1 MMAAS
6 YRLKWL
12 FVVLIFPENFIR
24 NGKPVERQGRK
35 AIGPSIDDGSLA
47 TERKFFMGKMI
58 LSTLLLFFMLSAIL
72 LNSTI
77 YAADSVAWLDQ
88 NNVNHGT
95 VSVRY
100 PVKPNVKTKILVT
113 KDAQKYSYNL
123 TPGKSEEVFPLQM
136 GNGNYN
142 ISILEQLS
150 GNQYKVIGQDTI
162 ELKLNDSKAVYLN
175 SVQNINWSSTNQAI
189 QKARELTQGATTDR
203 EKLQKIYDYV
213 ISHIKYD
220 SNQAF
225 ALTTDYLPQIDHTLS
240 SQKDI
245 CYGYA
250 SLMAAML
257 RSVDVPTKLVMGKS
271 SYVDTYHA
279 WNEVYIDNQ
288 WVVVDTTVDAADRK
302 SVV

>member
-1 MMAAS
+1 
-6 YRLKWL
+6 
-12 FVVLIFPENFIR
+12 
-24 NGKPVERQGRK
+24 
-35 AIGPSIDDGSLA
+35 
-47 TERKFFMGKMI
+47 MGKMI
-58 LSTLLLFFMLSAIL
+58 FSALLLFFMLSTTL
-72 LNSTI
+72 LNSTAH
-77 YAADSVAWLDQ
+77 AADSDSVAWLDQ

-136 GNGNYN
+136 GNGNYS

-175 SVQNINWSSTNQAI
+175 SVQNIDWSDTNQAI

-203 EKLQKIYDYV
+203 EKLQKIYDYI
-213 ISHIKYD
+213 ISHINYD

-225 ALTTDYLPQIDHTLS
+225 ALTTDYLPEIDRTLS

-288 WVVVDTTVDAADRK
+288 WVVVDTTVDAALYKGKQKFEMIKDPSK
-302 SVV
+302 YIKTKQY

>member
-1 MMAAS
+1 
-6 YRLKWL
+6 
-12 FVVLIFPENFIR
+12 
-24 NGKPVERQGRK
+24 
-35 AIGPSIDDGSLA
+35 
-47 TERKFFMGKMI
+47 MGKMI

-225 ALTTDYLPQIDHTLS
+225 ALTTDYLPQIDNTLS

-257 RSVDVPTKLVMGKS
+257 RSVDVPTKLAMGKS

-288 WVVVDTTVDAADRK
+288 WVVVDTTVDAALYMGKQKFQMVKDPSK
-302 SVV
+302 YIKTKQY